1 MVRDLRGI
9 AYAFNSKIS
18 YMMLFDWI
26 FPAYTQL
33 LLRALD
39 VWANEPQVTTPLL
52 KLFAELAQNRLV
64 RDVTHAHNWFAI
76 TIGHSQLTLLLIWKY
91 FSADD
96 ACAML
101 SSCMLWYVVLLGH
114 SVCILMFHHQT
125 EFCYSGKSVK

>member
-64 RDVTHAHNWFAI
+64 PRARTQPV
-76 TIGHSQLTLLLIWKY
+76 
-91 FSADD
+91 
-96 ACAML
+96 
-101 SSCMLWYVVLLGH
+101 
-114 SVCILMFHHQT
+114 FHH
-125 EFCYSGKSVK
+125 C